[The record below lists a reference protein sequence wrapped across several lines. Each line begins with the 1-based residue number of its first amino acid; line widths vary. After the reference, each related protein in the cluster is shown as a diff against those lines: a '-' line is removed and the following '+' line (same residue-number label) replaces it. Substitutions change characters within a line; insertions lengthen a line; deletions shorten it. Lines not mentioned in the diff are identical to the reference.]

1 MADEAMFNHR
11 RLSVGC
17 WPNLEGLPDFRARIV
32 LRKRAQ
38 PKKRAEDCLLPFK
51 VFAQTRRQTDAGAS
65 EDVTDGS
72 ARRVDRHLRPAHHLK
87 GPSIFFVAE
96 HERPS
101 SRVSLI
107 AFTHTHIYLK
117 IFASW
122 NLTPNRPLVVV
133 GAHDCSVAAE
143 LKQERLRSVID
154 THI

>member
-1 MADEAMFNHR
+1 MNIEAMSADS
-11 RLSVGC
+11 L
-17 WPNLEGLPDFRARIV
+17 
-32 LRKRAQ
+32 
-38 PKKRAEDCLLPFK
+38 
-51 VFAQTRRQTDAGAS
+51 
-65 EDVTDGS
+65 TDGG

-87 GPSIFFVAE
+87 GPSIVAE

-101 SRVSLI
+101 SLLSLI
-107 AFTHTHIYLK
+107 AFAHTHIYLK